1 MISMLYFELKLIRIR
16 KIEAMLLFLPPII
29 LLLTFF
35 FEVNFD
41 LFFAQLIPFVIGWR
55 LIGSTIIYMKRYRQF
70 EALFSLSVAPKDI
83 FLSNLIALGIYYI
96 CIFFICLPLYLTG
109 IPILSMTEFMSLF
122 ALVFLLL
129 GAKLSI
135 PHQI

>member
-29 LLLTFF
+29 LSLTFF